1 MHDFVLKMK
10 KRIIILASL
19 VVCSIFLLSN
29 LFLFAP
35 RFDSEEIAGF
45 KYPEGSELVFRKRN
59 SPYKIYK
66 WHIPEE
72 HFSSICAPQ
81 GVSKCPFNKF
91 EWAKREYVK
100 FSDGADSFLKEGDI
114 PPDSESINYRTA
126 HHAVELIRSHS
137 ESTITIIS
145 IYNN

>member
-1 MHDFVLKMK
+1 MK
-10 KRIIILASL
+10 KPIIILASL
-19 VVCSIFLLSN
+19 VVCSIFVLSN

-45 KYPEGSELVFRKRN
+45 KYPEGSELVFRKRDT
-59 SPYKIYK
+59 PYKIYK
-66 WHIPEE
+66 WHIPKEN
-72 HFSSICAPQ
+72 FPSIRSPQ

-100 FSDGADSFLKEGDI
+100 FSDGADRLLKEGDI
-114 PPDSESINYRTA
+114 PLDSESINYRTP
-126 HHAVELIRSHS
+126 HHAVELIRSQS

>member
-1 MHDFVLKMK
+1 MK
-10 KRIIILASL
+10 KLIIVLASL
-19 VVCSIFLLSN
+19 VVCSIFVLSN

-45 KYPEGSELVFRKRN
+45 KYPEGSELVLRRRD

-66 WHIPEE
+66 WHIPKEN
-72 HFSSICAPQ
+72 FPSIRDPQ
-81 GVSKCPFNKF
+81 GVSKSSFSQFK
-91 EWAKREYVK
+91 WARREYFE
-100 FSDGADSFLKEGDI
+100 FSDGVDRLLKEVDI
-114 PPDSESINYRTA
+114 PLDSESIHYTTP
-126 HHAVELIRSHS
+126 HHGVELIRSQS

>member
-1 MHDFVLKMK
+1 MK
-10 KRIIILASL
+10 KLIIIPASL
-19 VVCSIFLLSN
+19 VVCSIIALSN

-45 KYPEGSELVFRKRN
+45 RYPDGSELVFRKRD
-59 SPYKIYK
+59 SPYKIFK
-66 WHIPEE
+66 WRIPEE
-72 HFSSICAPQ
+72 HFPSIRSPH
-81 GVSKCPFNKF
+81 GVSKSPFHEF

-100 FSDGADSFLKEGDI
+100 FSDGADRLLREGDI
-114 PPDSESINYRTA
+114 PLDSESINYRTS
-126 HHAVELIRSHS
+126 HHAVELIRSQS

>member
-1 MHDFVLKMK
+1 MK
-10 KRIIILASL
+10 KLIIVLASL
-19 VVCSIFLLSN
+19 VVCSIFVLSN

-45 KYPEGSELVFRKRN
+45 KYPEGSELVFRRRD

-66 WHIPEE
+66 WHIPKEN
-72 HFSSICAPQ
+72 FPAIRGPQ
-81 GVSKCPFNKF
+81 GVSESPFSEFK
-91 EWAKREYVK
+91 WARREYFE
-100 FSDGADSFLKEGDI
+100 FSDGVDRLLKEGDI
-114 PPDSESINYRTA
+114 PLDSESIHYTTP
-126 HHAVELIRSHS
+126 HHGVELIRSQS